1 MLEEELPSS
10 LPAWLR
16 LPRLLAGE
24 VSAGWWGRL
33 GRMVAAWVKFSCSD
47 GWEDPSARGCQ
58 QKET

>member
-24 VSAGWWGRL
+24 ASAGWWGRW
-33 GRMVAAWVKFSCSD
+33 GRIAAACVRFSCSD
-47 GWEDPSARGCQ
+47 GWEDPSAKG
-58 QKET
+58 